1 MINIK
6 TTEDGSNTLY
16 SSRFNEHYHST
27 FGALTESMHV
37 YIEAGLN
44 HSKLN
49 SIHIFEVGF
58 GSGLNA
64 ILTYIESLKRNL
76 RVTYTAIELY
86 PVELEIINRLNYIDY
101 LTDDQKTIYNK
112 IQTCK
117 WNKKVKISDH
127 FTIHKICSDFNSYVF
142 QEKFDLIYFDAF
154 APDKQPEMW
163 EPENFIKI
171 YESLNS
177 EGILTTYSSKGSVK
191 INLRK
196 SGFKVTRLKGPT
208 GKRHILRAEKI

>member
-6 TTEDGSNTLY
+6 TTNDGSNTLY

-27 FGALTESMHV
+27 FGAIEESNCV

-44 HSKLN
+44 HSRLN
-49 SIHIFEVGF
+49 SIKVFEVGF
-58 GSGLNA
+58 GTGLNA
-64 ILTYIESLKRNL
+64 ILTCAESLKRPL
-76 RVTYTAIELY
+76 TVEYTAIELY
-86 PVELEIINRLNYIDY
+86 PVELEIINHLNYMDF
-101 LTDDQKTIYNK
+101 LTVDQKSVCKK

-117 WNKKVKISDH
+117 WNKKVKISDN
-127 FTIHKICSDFNSYVF
+127 FTLQKINSDFIHYEF
-142 QEKFDLIYFDAF
+142 QEKYDLIYFDAF

-171 YESLNS
+171 YESLNN
-177 EGILTTYSSKGSVK
+177 EGLLTTYSSKGSVK

-196 SGFKVTRLKGPT
+196 AGFKVTRLKGPT